1 MTGNPCRFTRTRHL
15 VRTAVHGAAAQCGA
29 HGNVRW
35 HAANPA
41 ATPRQRCARVAPT
54 PPHGHMWQSACRS
67 PAAKP
72 SSQSRG
78 TALVFRVLPVI
89 HGKRAIC
96 PERPCAALTR
106 GAAPKAPGYSS
117 RRCLGLTPRGLLTS
131 ASGPR
136 SRYWRHQVLIEDSL
150 GMPCLTM
157 TSRTVMPFSRRSLT
171 AESLSSKGYTRWRV
185 PALRTAARPPTAYA
199 RAHWR
204 AVASGMPSFEAR
216 ARWPAPSDSAATA

>member
-1 MTGNPCRFTRTRHL
+1 MTGNPCRFTRTQHL
-15 VRTAVHGAAAQCGA
+15 VRTAVHGAAARCGA

-78 TALVFRVLPVI
+78 TAIVFRVLPVI

-157 TSRTVMPFSRRSLT
+157 TSRTVIPFSRRSLT
-171 AESLSSKGYTRWRV
+171 AEKLKLKGV
-185 PALRTAARPPTAYA
+185 HAMARPGVENRGATAHRVRARPLASRGVGNAELLGKSAMA
-199 RAHWR
+199 RA
-204 AVASGMPSFEAR
+204 P
-216 ARWPAPSDSAATA
+216 DSAATA